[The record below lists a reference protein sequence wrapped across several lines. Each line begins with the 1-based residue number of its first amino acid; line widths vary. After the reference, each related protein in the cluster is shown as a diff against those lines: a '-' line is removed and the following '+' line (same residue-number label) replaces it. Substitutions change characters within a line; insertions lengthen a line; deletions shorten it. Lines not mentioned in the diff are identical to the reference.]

1 MISSIY
7 NDEQCVMHSK
17 KDNIEI
23 VINDE
28 ADKVIKSV
36 FDSFK
41 NRYQNNLES
50 MNSKFVF
57 NYFHLLYYKCHK
69 INPNRGGSYK
79 DSLRWIKNIKATINP
94 INKKD
99 SLCCQYFVTVAFESW
114 RKRKQSWKN
123 NKN

>member
-57 NYFHLLYYKCHK
+57 NYFHLLYYNCPK

-79 DSLRWIKNIKATINP
+79 DSL
-94 INKKD
+94 
-99 SLCCQYFVTVAFESW
+99 S
-114 RKRKQSWKN
+114 
-123 NKN
+123 